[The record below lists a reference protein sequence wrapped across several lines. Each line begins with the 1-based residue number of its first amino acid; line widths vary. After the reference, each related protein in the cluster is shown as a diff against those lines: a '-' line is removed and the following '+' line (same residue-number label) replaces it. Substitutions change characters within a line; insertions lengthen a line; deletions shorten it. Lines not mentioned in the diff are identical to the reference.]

1 MLLGKK
7 RTIFHIFTFCIL
19 ICAQS
24 ESLVQLRG
32 TKTQSRAFLALSEQP
47 LHQNVPIR
55 KVSLVLATFN
65 FHFVPVARCGG
76 GVRLGSQFIHLSA
89 VLPAT
94 FPPECDLPLVSS
106 YHVAKN
112 FPARALTWK

>member
-7 RTIFHIFTFCIL
+7 RTVFHIFTFCIL
-19 ICAQS
+19 ICAWS

-32 TKTQSRAFLALSEQP
+32 TKTQSHAFLALSEQP

-65 FHFVPVARCGG
+65 FHFVPVLGGG
-76 GVRLGSQFIHLSA
+76 GVRLGYKFIHLSA

-94 FPPECDLPLVSS
+94 FPAACDLPLVSS

-112 FPARALTWK
+112 FLARALTWK